1 MPLSA
6 IAANDPS
13 PAPDN
18 MEGRTGIAFN
28 AAQLITIACQN
39 VANTVFVWPENAG
52 PKPTWFDELNQKLGV
67 AQAVANEWL
76 DTLSTQVT
84 KTIPMQVLNF
94 QPTFDAVTDNILQ
107 IVKDHGNESG
117 ANNPYV
123 VQIKTMIQQGLLP
136 QIQQS
141 VNDIDSVAQEL
152 VTWGQKLQDAH
163 NDLVT
168 GATNIQAL
176 ETSLQ
181 GDIEAMN
188 NAIANLRTY
197 IDNENKAIAAS
208 AAAIGIGVFALVVGI
223 ALAPETGGA
232 SLVIG
237 GFIGAAGII
246 GGAVTWGVMQH
257 KIDEQ
262 FKEIT
267 KDQVEKQADQAAIV
281 ALQGLGTASSGAIS
295 NMELAQTSLSKLKT
309 QWGVFGGELQGVV
322 AKLDQAADS
331 IAVIMQGVF
340 TEAAQK
346 EWAEAATTAN
356 ALVNR
361 QIQVETHQASMDS
374 QASDRAA

>member
-1 MPLSA
+1 
-6 IAANDPS
+6 
-13 PAPDN
+13 
-18 MEGRTGIAFN
+18 
-28 AAQLITIACQN
+28 
-39 VANTVFVWPENAG
+39 V
-52 PKPTWFDELNQKLGV
+52 
-67 AQAVANEWL
+67 
-76 DTLSTQVT
+76 
-84 KTIPMQVLNF
+84 
-94 QPTFDAVTDNILQ
+94 
-107 IVKDHGNESG
+107 
-117 ANNPYV
+117 
-123 VQIKTMIQQGLLP
+123 
-136 QIQQS
+136 
-141 VNDIDSVAQEL
+141 
-152 VTWGQKLQDAH
+152 
-163 NDLVT
+163 
-168 GATNIQAL
+168 
-176 ETSLQ
+176 
-181 GDIEAMN
+181 
-188 NAIANLRTY
+188 
-197 IDNENKAIAAS
+197 
-208 AAAIGIGVFALVVGI
+208 
-223 ALAPETGGA
+223 
-232 SLVIG
+232 G

-262 FKEIT
+262 FKEIA
-267 KDQVEKQADQAAIV
+267 KDQAEKQADQAAIV